1 MGMWIYFLMK
11 NINYAFK
18 NCFAFYQVKEP
29 AGMVPIFAASQLDN
43 KRQAEHTETSEFKI
57 N

>member
-1 MGMWIYFLMK
+1 MK
-11 NINYAFK
+11 NINYDFN
-18 NCFAFYQVKEP
+18 NCFVFYQVKEP
-29 AGMVPIFAASQLDN
+29 AGMVPIFAASQLNN